1 MENSSKKKLGMIQYL
16 PKVRDEK
23 MLNTVAEQ
31 NRKTLACIEEI
42 AYYCK
47 LEKHTGALLLAG
59 KWGSGKTHLLKHVV
73 AEKLKE
79 SHVFVF
85 VSLFGISGV
94 EELRKAVKTAWL
106 SQKGLDEE
114 KIQKGQALLG
124 KLSGALSNLNKI
136 SIASNI
142 TKGIVAINFI
152 DFISV
157 EKMIAGKKVVL
168 IFDDLERS
176 TLSTRDVLGVVND
189 YCENQEFPVIVVAN
203 EENINRPV
211 EGQGLSYDEIK
222 EKIVQTTVYLE
233 PEYQS
238 IIPTLID
245 ELADAEDYRSFLH
258 QLENTLIL
266 MLSGFSPEGVRL
278 DEIGIHNC
286 RADGRFEG
294 KKAIHEEEQRKR
306 ALLDQ
311 RPHNLR
317 IVKTAILEFSRVF
330 KLLNQYGC
338 KDREK
343 WLFSFLTASMMIKTG
358 LAKEDPEYHWS
369 FLGSDISVLFPG
381 YYERRCMHDSILIWQ
396 SKGMWDENSFIRY
409 IESIRTEEQKKND
422 PKYQIRHWKI
432 NVLDEDVIA
441 KEFPAVI
448 EDAYAGKLTL
458 KEYAVTIQN
467 SAIAKEY
474 DFTLPVEIDWTRYE
488 EGIITRLKAL
498 IDENRREDEIDAA
511 IHYIVLSSSDNLSDE
526 ERHAWILIKNSED
539 NRDLFF
545 DMDKRQFLAYLSEDY
560 HAAFRYAIGNEF
572 CLFDEEMATGIY
584 DVYHAADNTDK
595 NLIVQ
600 NCEKWFTAL
609 TQNPEFHKE
618 ESVCGFAKLEASLT
632 EILPEYEGK
641 AFSRAYTKRFLEIIK
656 ASQVM

>member
-1 MENSSKKKLGMIQYL
+1 
-16 PKVRDEK
+16 
-23 MLNTVAEQ
+23 MLNIVAEQ
-31 NRKTLACIEEI
+31 NRKSLACIEEI

-124 KLSGALSNLNKI
+124 KLSGVLSNLNKI

-176 TLSTRDVLGVVND
+176 TLSTRNVLGVVND

-203 EENINRPV
+203 EENIKRPV

-222 EKIVQTTVYLE
+222 EKIVQTTVCLK
-233 PEYQS
+233 PDYQS
-238 IIPTLID
+238 IIPALID
-245 ELADAEDYRSFLH
+245 ELAVAEDYRYFLH
-258 QLENTLIL
+258 QLESRLIM
-266 MLSGFSPEGVRL
+266 MLSGYSPEGVRL

-286 RADGRFEG
+286 RADGRFED
-294 KKAIHEEEQRKR
+294 KKQIREEENRKKE
-306 ALLDQ
+306 LLNQ

-317 IVKTAILEFSRVF
+317 IVKSAILEFARIF
-330 KLLNQYGC
+330 KLLNQYEG

-343 WLFSFLTASMMIKTG
+343 WLFSFLTASLMIKTG
-358 LAKEDPEYHWS
+358 LTIENPDYHWL
-369 FLGSDISVLFPG
+369 FLISDASVLFPG
-381 YYERRCMHDSILIWQ
+381 YYEPRCMHDSILTWL
-396 SKGMWDENSFIRY
+396 SKGIWDENSFIRY
-409 IESIRTEEQKKND
+409 IESMRKEKQKKND
-422 PKYQIRHWKI
+422 QKYQIRHWKI
-432 NVLDEDVIA
+432 NGMDEEVIT

-448 EDAYAGKLTL
+448 EDAYAGN
-458 KEYAVTIQN
+458 YCGA
-467 SAIAKEY
+467 
-474 DFTLPVEIDWTRYE
+474 
-488 EGIITRLKAL
+488 
-498 IDENRREDEIDAA
+498 
-511 IHYIVLSSSDNLSDE
+511 
-526 ERHAWILIKNSED
+526 NSET
-539 NRDLFF
+539 R
-545 DMDKRQFLAYLSEDY
+545 
-560 HAAFRYAIGNEF
+560 
-572 CLFDEEMATGIY
+572 
-584 DVYHAADNTDK
+584 V
-595 NLIVQ
+595 
-600 NCEKWFTAL
+600 
-609 TQNPEFHKE
+609 
-618 ESVCGFAKLEASLT
+618 
-632 EILPEYEGK
+632 
-641 AFSRAYTKRFLEIIK
+641 
-656 ASQVM
+656 